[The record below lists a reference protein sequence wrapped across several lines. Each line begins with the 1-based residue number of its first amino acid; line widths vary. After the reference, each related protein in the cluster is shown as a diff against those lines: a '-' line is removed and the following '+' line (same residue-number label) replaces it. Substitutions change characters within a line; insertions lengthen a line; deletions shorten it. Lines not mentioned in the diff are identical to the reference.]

1 MKKHPELKIMAIT
14 AVFLCQ
20 LLTLDGQYLNQA
32 QLSARVRKL
41 GSEYPGLCNVRAL
54 TNTSAGNPVWL
65 LTVGTTDPDAKPG
78 IAIVGGV
85 DGRYLFG
92 RELACG
98 FAEKLLKSSGENDI
112 KELLKKVTFYIL
124 PDVSPD
130 ATAQYF
136 GKPVYERSI
145 NARSTDDDRDF
156 LTDEDPAEDINNDGL
171 ITLIRVKDPAGEY
184 IESNEDKR
192 IMVKAD
198 LSKGETGTYLV
209 YSEGTD
215 NDKDGSFNEDGEG
228 GVSFNR
234 NFTYNYE
241 EFGRNSGQYP
251 ISEPEVKA
259 VADFLFDRF
268 NIYAVFTFG
277 PQDNLGQPMKAADR
291 PESARNPSQA
301 ASQNAPPDQ
310 GMMRRDRGRITSVMK
325 TDEIINKL
333 VSDKYHAVTGLK
345 GVPPA
350 VSEPGNF
357 MEWAYY
363 HYGRYSFSS
372 PGWWL
377 SVEKGKNPESE
388 YLKFAGKKNIPD
400 VFVPWTKI
408 DHPDFPGKMTEV
420 GGIKPFAMFDPPA
433 DTIASL
439 TDSHFRF
446 ITEIAE
452 MHPELEF
459 LDITTENAGENIFR
473 ISLKVHNKGIFA
485 TCAEIGDQN
494 IWTRIM
500 RITVEPS
507 GSQELISGT
516 KVQRIQRLQGDESA
530 EFTWLISG
538 RGKTKITAGAANTG
552 FISAILDLK

>member
-1 MKKHPELKIMAIT
+1 
-14 AVFLCQ
+14 
-20 LLTLDGQYLNQA
+20 
-32 QLSARVRKL
+32 
-41 GSEYPGLCNVRAL
+41 
-54 TNTSAGNPVWL
+54 
-65 LTVGTTDPDAKPG
+65 
-78 IAIVGGV
+78 
-85 DGRYLFG
+85 
-92 RELACG
+92 
-98 FAEKLLKSSGENDI
+98 
-112 KELLKKVTFYIL
+112 
-124 PDVSPD
+124 
-130 ATAQYF
+130 
-136 GKPVYERSI
+136 
-145 NARSTDDDRDF
+145 
-156 LTDEDPAEDINNDGL
+156 
-171 ITLIRVKDPAGEY
+171 
-184 IESNEDKR
+184 
-192 IMVKAD
+192 
-198 LSKGETGTYLV
+198 
-209 YSEGTD
+209 
-215 NDKDGSFNEDGEG
+215 
-228 GVSFNR
+228 
-234 NFTYNYE
+234 
-241 EFGRNSGQYP
+241 
-251 ISEPEVKA
+251 
-259 VADFLFDRF
+259 
-268 NIYAVFTFG
+268 
-277 PQDNLGQPMKAADR
+277 
-291 PESARNPSQA
+291 
-301 ASQNAPPDQ
+301 
-310 GMMRRDRGRITSVMK
+310 
-325 TDEIINKL
+325 
-333 VSDKYHAVTGLK
+333 
-345 GVPPA
+345 
-350 VSEPGNF
+350 